1 MRIFHLIGGGV
12 GALIFTASAAWAQS
26 FQQPVPSY
34 PANALAP
41 AAVGPEGTTVLDRPR
56 PDYDRAGRRIGSFIA
71 RPTIGLAET
80 YDSNIYATP
89 SATSD
94 FYTNLDPAISIQ
106 SDWGR
111 HALAFNANGD
121 FKWYASHD
129 TENVYNGS
137 ADVTGRYDIENGSYL
152 LGDVGYALN
161 HEDRSSPS
169 RDSGGPVLGNPKSP
183 VEYTT
188 TGGYLGYVRQ
198 EGRLGLNADATITSY
213 SYVNASDIAGNVV
226 TETDRSRIEYVGSV
240 KASYEIIP
248 QSPYQVFVRGLGNTR
263 KYNAVDST
271 QGLPLA
277 QGGVTPGQTARRN
290 STGWEVDAGGSM
302 QITRVI
308 TAEIYAG
315 WLDQEYDSNLFKSVS
330 APSFGGNLLWNVTPL
345 TSIKGSASQSVA
357 ETTLTGASSST
368 EDNLSLTVEHE
379 LRANII
385 LVGSGGYVHDSYN
398 GISRTDDT
406 YGVNGG
412 VRYLL
417 NRTWRATGDITY
429 SNRTSSAAGQN
440 YDRVIATVGVEAG
453 F

>member
-12 GALIFTASAAWAQS
+12 GVLIFSASVASAQS
-26 FQQPVPSY
+26 FQQPVPAY

-41 AAVGPEGTTVLDRPR
+41 SAVGPEGTTVLERPR
-56 PDYDRAGRRIGSFIA
+56 PDYDRPGMRVGSFLA
-71 RPTIGLAET
+71 RPTVGLAET
-80 YDSNIYATP
+80 YDSNIYATQ

-94 FYTNLDPAISIQ
+94 FYTTLDPAISIQ

-111 HALAFNANGD
+111 HALAFNANGN

-129 TENVYNGS
+129 SENVYNGS

-152 LGDVGYALN
+152 LGDVGTGVN

-183 VEYTT
+183 VEYAT

-213 SYVNASDIAGNVV
+213 SYVNTTDTVGNIV
-226 TETDRSRIEYVGSV
+226 TETDRSRIEYVGAA

-248 QSPYQVFVRGLGNTR
+248 QLPYQVFVRGLGNTR

-271 QGLPLA
+271 QTTI
-277 QGGVTPGQTARRN
+277 TPGRTARRN
-290 STGWEVDAGGSM
+290 STGWEVDVGGSM

-315 WLDQEYDSNLFKSVS
+315 WLDQQYDSNLFKSVS
-330 APSFGGNLLWNVTPL
+330 APAFGGNLLWNVTPF
-345 TSIKGSASQSVA
+345 TSLKASASQSVA
-357 ETTLTGASSST
+357 ETDLTGASSST
-368 EDNLSLTVEHE
+368 EDNLSLGVEHE
-379 LRANII
+379 FLANLIV
-385 LVGSGGYVHDSYN
+385 LGGAGYVHDSYN
-398 GISRTDDT
+398 GVSRTDDT
-406 YGVNGG
+406 YGFNGG

-417 NRTWRATGDITY
+417 NRTWRATGDVTF
-429 SNRTSSAAGQN
+429 SKRDSSVTGQN
-440 YDRVIATVGVEAG
+440 YDRVIATIGIEAG

>member
-1 MRIFHLIGGGV
+1 MRIFHLISGGV
-12 GALIFTASAAWAQS
+12 GALIFTASVASAQS
-26 FQQPVPSY
+26 FQQPVPAY
-34 PANALAP
+34 PGNALAP
-41 AAVGPEGTTVLDRPR
+41 SAVGPEGTTVLNRPR
-56 PDYDRAGRRIGSFIA
+56 PDYDRVGRRVGSFIA
-71 RPTIGLAET
+71 RPTVDLSET

-94 FYTNLDPAISIQ
+94 FYTNLSPAISIQ

-152 LGDVGYALN
+152 IGDVGLAAN

-169 RDSGGPVLGNPKSP
+169 RDASGPVQGAPKTP

-188 TGGYLGYVRQ
+188 SGGYLGYVRQ
-198 EGRLGLNADATITSY
+198 EGRLGLNADATMTSY
-213 SYVNASDIAGNVV
+213 SYVNNSDILNNVV

-248 QSPYQVFVRGLGNTR
+248 QLPYNVFVRGLGNTR
-263 KYNAVDST
+263 RYNAVDST
-271 QGLPLA
+271 QA
-277 QGGVTPGQTARRN
+277 TITPGRTARRN
-290 STGWEVDAGGSM
+290 STGWEVDVGASM
-302 QITRVI
+302 EITRVI

-330 APSFGGNLLWNVTPL
+330 APSFGGNLLWNVTPS
-345 TSIKGSASQSVA
+345 TSLKGSASQSVA
-357 ETTLTGASSST
+357 ETDLTGASSTT
-368 EDNLSLTVEHE
+368 EDNLSLGVEHE
-379 LRANII
+379 LLANFII
-385 LVGSGGYVHDSYN
+385 LGGAGYVHDSYN

-406 YGVNGG
+406 YGFNGG

-417 NRTWRATGDITY
+417 NRTWRATGDVTY
-429 SNRTSSAAGQN
+429 SNRTSTTSGQN
-440 YDRVIATVGVEAG
+440 YDRVIATIGIEAG